1 MEEYYNKKIQ
11 NKLKRQKIKRI
22 CIRIITI
29 FLLAMI
35 IINFI
40 ILLQMK
46 ITPNETPSLFG
57 LKAFCII
64 SGSMKPDININDI
77 IIVKEVGQDEININ
91 DIISFKIN
99 QETITHRIVNIEY
112 GTDGKVYYI
121 TKGDANNAEDGERIT
136 FDNIEGKYI
145 FRIQKIGGI
154 VTALQNKT
162 TLMIT
167 MVMLVIL
174 YLIEQRS
181 MMKKEK
187 RSKERAEYENEKK
200 NSN

>member
-11 NKLKRQKIKRI
+11 NKLKWQKIKRI

-46 ITPNETPSLFG
+46 ITPDETPSLFG

-64 SGSMKPDININDI
+64 SGSMKPEINVNDI
-77 IIVKEVGQDEININ
+77 IIVKEVGQEKIKIN

-99 QETITHRIVNIEY
+99 QETITHRVINIEY
-112 GTDGKVYYI
+112 GNDGKVYYI

-145 FRIQKIGGI
+145 FRIQKIGSI

-162 TLMIT
+162 TLIIT
-167 MVMLVIL
+167 MVILVIL

-187 RSKERAEYENEKK
+187 RSKERAEYESKK
-200 NSN
+200 ENSN